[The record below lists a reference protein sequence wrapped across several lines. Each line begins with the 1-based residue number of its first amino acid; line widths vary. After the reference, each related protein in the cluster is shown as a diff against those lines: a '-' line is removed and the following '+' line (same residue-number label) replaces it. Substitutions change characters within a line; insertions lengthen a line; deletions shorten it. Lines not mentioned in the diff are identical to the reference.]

1 MRDLEELEEKPA
13 CSTQGSRKASMP
25 AKPAWAAMQ
34 GTSRK
39 KAARVCQSRSFRKV
53 IIVGSRKSLLSLRR
67 TREDGG
73 LSEQEQDLSRGT
85 GQTQA

>member
-1 MRDLEELEEKPA
+1 
-13 CSTQGSRKASMP
+13 MP

-53 IIVGSRKSLLSLRR
+53 IIVGSRKSLLSLRGFLGSDGAKHVAGSSPYHTTVTTR
-67 TREDGG
+67 T
-73 LSEQEQDLSRGT
+73 Q
-85 GQTQA
+85 

>member
-1 MRDLEELEEKPA
+1 
-13 CSTQGSRKASMP
+13 MP

-53 IIVGSRKSLLSLRR
+53 IIVGSKKSLLSLR
-67 TREDGG
+67 
-73 LSEQEQDLSRGT
+73 SIFHIRGMNST
-85 GQTQA
+85 APRILADMPHASSKFQARQFDECTQCQQCIILIQA